1 MFSDKNP
8 EFISQ
13 KLDKELDSCSEWLID
28 NRLSLHLGNTECI
41 LLGPKRKLKS
51 IIDFQS
57 NCNGHR
63 LKSKS
68 MCSIEYFGI
77 DIDKNVSSERTATTV
92 TTLPLACWYISSLK
106 KNITSDRSFY

>member
-68 MCSIEYFGI
+68 MCCIEYFGI
-77 DIDKNVSSERTATTV
+77 DIVKEQ
-92 TTLPLACWYISSLK
+92 PLLLLLYHRRAGIYQA
-106 KNITSDRSFY
+106 